1 MNWLAHAF
9 LSKPDIE
16 FRLGNLL
23 ADLVKG
29 QDRAGMTAGFMDGM
43 RQHQA
48 IDAFT
53 DFHPI
58 VHRSR
63 ARIGGGFG
71 HLTGI
76 LVDVFYDHFLAISW
90 DRYSSEPLGA
100 FTARLYADIR
110 AHPIRLP
117 AEARAALE
125 QMLSEDRLGSYRR
138 VEGIEA
144 ALRRVSVRLSARV
157 GREFALERAVP
168 ELLANFGG
176 LEGDF
181 AEFFPLLQAHVGE
194 SREAELGTADDQ
206 ARD

>member
-1 MNWLAHAF
+1 VNWLAHVF

-29 QDRAGMTAGFMDGM
+29 RDRASMSAAFLDGV

-53 DFHPI
+53 DSHPI

-63 ARIGGGFG
+63 ARIGADY
-71 HLTGI
+71 HHVTGI
-76 LVDVFYDHFLAISW
+76 LIDVFYDHFLALDW
-90 DRYSSEPLGA
+90 DRYSGEPLEA

-110 AHPIRLP
+110 AHPIPLP
-117 AEARAALE
+117 AEAQAAFNR
-125 QMLSEDRLGSYRR
+125 MAGDDRLGSFRR
-138 VEGIEA
+138 LDGIEA
-144 ALRRVSVRLSARV
+144 SLRWVSKRLSARV
-157 GREFALERAVP
+157 GREFGLERAVS
-168 ELLANFGG
+168 ELVANFEG
-176 LEGDF
+176 LQEDF

-194 SREAELGTADDQ
+194 GPKADLTGDN
-206 ARD
+206 R